1 MLLSGANR
9 IYYQKIV
16 PVCSDQQPVFLFIPL
31 KPLDTVNTGPRFE
44 MGRILILKLLQFCGG
59 REIIIIIKKLKHLL
73 QISFFKMAP
82 SLWKR
87 FNKDLSN
94 IWKSNR
100 LQLNVEIIWGK
111 FVFYWTILCLMKKW
125 VVTVGL
131 KHVSW
136 GLIIWEP
143 PSLIFPCFLTPTSAE
158 EMLKKW

>member
-73 QISFFKMAP
+73 QISFLKWP
-82 SLWKR
+82 LHYER
-87 FNKDLSN
+87 DLTR
-94 IWKSNR
+94 I
-100 LQLNVEIIWGK
+100 
-111 FVFYWTILCLMKKW
+111 CL
-125 VVTVGL
+125 TYENQIDY
-131 KHVSW
+131 S
-136 GLIIWEP
+136 
-143 PSLIFPCFLTPTSAE
+143 
-158 EMLKKW
+158 